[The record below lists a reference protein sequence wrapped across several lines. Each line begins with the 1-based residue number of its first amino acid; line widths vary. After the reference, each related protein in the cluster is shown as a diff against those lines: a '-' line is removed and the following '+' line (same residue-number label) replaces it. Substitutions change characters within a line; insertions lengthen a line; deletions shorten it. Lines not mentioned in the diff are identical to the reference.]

1 MKTSNPIS
9 SVKKLT
15 IGGFTFCVFNCQ
27 GNILYFVF
35 YANFFVLRKRKGILQ
50 FYFFSRIFNSQGNIY
65 MLCFHV
71 DVDFIVE
78 I

>member
-15 IGGFTFCVFNCQ
+15 IGGFTFRVFNSH

-50 FYFFSRIFNSQGNIY
+50 FYFFLIFLIPRRIY

-71 DVDFIVE
+71 DVNFIVE

>member
-15 IGGFTFCVFNCQ
+15 IGGFTFCVFNSH

-35 YANFFVLRKRKGILQ
+35 YANFFVLRKRKGIC
-50 FYFFSRIFNSQGNIY
+50 FVF
-65 MLCFHV
+65 MLIV
-71 DVDFIVE
+71 NFIVE